1 MRRLPPL
8 ALLATLLLTGC
19 SVFSV
24 VYDNADRLAL
34 AYIDDWFDLDR
45 AQGKRF
51 RERFRERMALH
62 RQDELPRY
70 VAFLEEARAVVG
82 GAPSAAELEQL
93 FERSREL
100 IELGV
105 RRSLPLMA
113 DTLAELSPAQVE
125 HLAEQRAES
134 NAEELEELLE
144 GTPAERLKERQQE
157 LIKEFERW
165 SGRLDEPQRTRLR
178 ELAARIPDG
187 ARTWLEYREHRQQ
200 GLLALLR
207 ARAGRE
213 AYVAFA
219 EEWWLGDRHFDP
231 ALARQLEDNRR
242 ITADVLAG
250 LVASLTPKQRSRVVA
265 RFDDL
270 IEDLADLHA
279 AGRAKGAG

>member
-1 MRRLPPL
+1 MRRRSQL

-19 SVFSV
+19 SVLGV
-24 VYDNADRLAL
+24 VYDNADRIAL

-45 AQGKRF
+45 AQGQRF
-51 RERFRERMALH
+51 RERFRERMAAH

-70 VAFLEEARAVVG
+70 VAYLRELRTTVG
-82 GAPSAAELEQL
+82 GAPLPAEVERL
-93 FERSREL
+93 FQGSREL
-100 IELGV
+100 VEFGI

-113 DTLAELSPAQVE
+113 DTLAELEPAQVE
-125 HLAEQRAES
+125 HLAQQRAES

-144 GTPAERLKERQQE
+144 DTPAERLKERQQD

-165 SGRLDEPQRTRLR
+165 TGRLDEAQRARLR

-187 ARTWLEYREHRQQ
+187 ARTWLEYREQRQQ

-207 ARAGRE
+207 ARAGRD

-231 ALARQLEDNRR
+231 ALAEQLGRNRR
-242 ITADVLAG
+242 ITAEALAG
-250 LVASLTPKQRSRVVA
+250 LVASLTPKQRSRVAA
-265 RFDDL
+265 RIDEL
-270 IEDLADLHA
+270 VEDLDELHA
-279 AGRAKGAG
+279 TTRTRRAG